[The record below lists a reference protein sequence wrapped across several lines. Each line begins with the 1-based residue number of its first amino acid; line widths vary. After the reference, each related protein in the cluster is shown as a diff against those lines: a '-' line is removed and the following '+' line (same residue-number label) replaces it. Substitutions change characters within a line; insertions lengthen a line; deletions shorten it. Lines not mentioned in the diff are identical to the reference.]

1 MQEQKVPLKVEKNVF
16 LKINELCS
24 RISEVE
30 WSGVLF
36 YTMTGELHRGTAK
49 IYLKDILPMDKGTA
63 GYTEFKSDERFAEF
77 MSDRM
82 DELGEQVLKWK
93 HGLIHSHNSMDVF
106 FSGTDQDELYGDCN
120 NYAQYL
126 SFICNNRMEFVAK
139 VAQYVKA
146 EKELKSVPFYA
157 KNSSGKD
164 VVVKR
169 EPIKITSSFIL
180 DYDCEIEAPKSS
192 QSKDTTFSKY
202 LNKLFETKKPSNQNR
217 NNFFGGWGS
226 ETTNSFFDKPQEDL
240 DIDFVEAKE
249 IFIQCSRIEDFN
261 THFEVKD
268 FNPFISDTEDL
279 LFIYESICE
288 SQNADVKTVARDF
301 RANFITNETTNT
313 KPRELMRKIQGVLEL
328 IDMNSPGEDSKY
340 LKAIEKSLQKWLNN
354 IEKANKY
361 DRRTSTKI

>member
-1 MQEQKVPLKVEKNVF
+1 M
-16 LKINELCS
+16 KINELCS

-30 WSGVLF
+30 WSGILF

-82 DELGEQVLKWK
+82 DELGEGVLKWK

-106 FSGTDQDELYGDCN
+106 FSGTDQDELYGDCD

-146 EKELKSVPFYA
+146 EKEFKSVPFYA
-157 KNSSGKD
+157 KNSSGKN

-202 LNKLFETKKPSNQNR
+202 LNKLFETKKSSKSFSSRKDFYNGWDRASQEE
-217 NNFFGGWGS
+217 FFK
-226 ETTNSFFDKPQEDL
+226 EERDFEDFQ
-240 DIDFVEAKE
+240 ISKE
-249 IFIQCSRIEDFN
+249 IFIQCSRIEDFYE
-261 THFEVKD
+261 HFGVKD
-268 FNPFISDTEDL
+268 FNPLTSDTEDL
-279 LFIYESICE
+279 LYIYENICD

-301 RANFITNETTNT
+301 RANFITNETVNT
-313 KPRELMRKIQGVLEL
+313 SPARLMKKVQGVIEL
-328 IDMNSPGEDSKY
+328 IDMNYPGEDSKY
-340 LKAIEKSLQKWLNN
+340 LDAIEKSLQKWLNN
-354 IEKANKY
+354 IEKANKHG
-361 DRRTSTKI
+361 RRSAAKI